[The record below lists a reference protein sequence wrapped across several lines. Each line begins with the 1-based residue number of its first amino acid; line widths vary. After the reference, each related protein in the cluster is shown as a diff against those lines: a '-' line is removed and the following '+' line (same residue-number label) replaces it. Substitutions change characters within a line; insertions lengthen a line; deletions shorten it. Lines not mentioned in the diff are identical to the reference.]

1 MAWAMYSF
9 GITNCY
15 MNTLKKIILFFLY
28 TLPLLAYSQ
37 DSLKTHYN
45 LEECID
51 LALKHNAEAQKSAN
65 SSALASLDLKQA
77 KAALLPTLGS
87 QLDHNVSTGFTTD
100 PVTNANISVNTTF
113 GSQSLNTNILL
124 FNGLNLLRTIR
135 QQAFA
140 YKATQMDEQRIKD
153 NLTLDIILAYLQVI
167 TTQDVLDQNKQQR
180 DVTSKQLDRLALL
193 NKDGAIS
200 PNEYYDV
207 KGQFSGDQVKVLT
220 AENTLRTNKIALTR
234 LLNIPYKEELSFE
247 PINQLPDINSGSLT
261 NQTLYENAVTSLG
274 ALKAA
279 KFWKE
284 SADYELKATRSLYF
298 PSLSFGAGLNSRYSS
313 NTIGKGTY
321 MDQVR
326 DNLGKG
332 AVLTL
337 SIPILDGFRR
347 RINVSRAK
355 IAVRNAEIDLE
366 NTENSLQQQ
375 TAQVLINL
383 ETAKEKYLELKNQ
396 VEAYKE
402 SFRVAE
408 VQFEAG
414 AINSV
419 EFLLQKN
426 KYDQSSIDL
435 VVAQYEWQLRQRI
448 ASYYNG
454 AR

>member
-15 MNTLKKIILFFLY
+15 MNTLKKTILFFLY
-28 TLPLLAYSQ
+28 TLPLLAYCQ

-45 LEECID
+45 LEECIN
-51 LALKHNAEAQKSAN
+51 LALKNNADAQKSAN
-65 SSALASLDLKQA
+65 NSALASLDLKQA
-77 KAALLPTLGS
+77 KAALLPTLSG
-87 QLDHNVSTGFTTD
+87 QLQHNISTGFSTD
-100 PVTNANISVNTTF
+100 PVTNANISVSNTS
-113 GSQSLNTNILL
+113 GSQNLDANIML

-140 YKATQMDEQRIKD
+140 YQATQMDEQRVKD

-167 TTQDVLDQNKQQR
+167 TTQDVLDRNKQQR
-180 DVTSKQLDRLALL
+180 DVTQKQLERLALM
-193 NKDGAIS
+193 NSNGAIA
-200 PNEYYDV
+200 PGDYYDV
-207 KGQFSGDQVKVLT
+207 KGQFSGDQVAVLT
-220 AENTLRTNKIALTR
+220 AENTYRANVITLTR
-234 LLNIPYKEELSFE
+234 LLNIPYTKTLSFE
-247 PINQLPDINSGSLT
+247 PINQLPDVADGTLT
-261 NQTLYENAVTSLG
+261 NQTLYENAATSLG
-274 ALKAA
+274 ALRAA
-279 KFWKE
+279 KFWRE
-284 SADYELKATRSLYF
+284 SAEYELKATRSLYF

-313 NTIGKGTY
+313 STIGKGTY
-321 MDQVR
+321 MDQIR

-332 AVLTL
+332 MGLTM
-337 SIPILDGFRR
+337 SIPILGGFQR

-355 IAVRNAEIDLE
+355 IKVRNAEIDLE
-366 NTENSLQQQ
+366 NTENNLQQQ

-383 ETAKEKYLELKNQ
+383 EMAKEKYLELKNQ
-396 VEAYKE
+396 VEAYQE

-448 ASYYNG
+448 ANYYNG

>member
-15 MNTLKKIILFFLY
+15 MNTLKKTILFFLY

-45 LEECID
+45 LEECIN

-65 SSALASLDLKQA
+65 NSALAALDLKQA
-77 KAALLPTLGS
+77 KAALLPTLSGS
-87 QLDHNVSTGFTTD
+87 MGHGISTGFATD
-100 PVTNANISVNTTF
+100 PITNENVSRNITSGT
-113 GSQSLNTNILL
+113 QRLDANILL

-140 YKATQMDEQRIKD
+140 YQATQMNEQEVKD

-167 TTQDVLDQNKQQR
+167 TTQDVLDRNKQQR
-180 DVTSKQLDRLALL
+180 DVTQKQLERLALM
-193 NKDGAIS
+193 NKDGAIA
-200 PNEYYDV
+200 PGDYYDV
-207 KGQFSGDQVKVLT
+207 KGQFSGDQVAVLT
-220 AENTLRTNKIALTR
+220 AENTYRANVITLTR
-234 LLNIPYKEELSFE
+234 LLNIPYTKDLSFE
-247 PINQLPDINSGSLT
+247 PINQLPGVNNEILD
-261 NQTLYENAVTSLG
+261 NQTLYENAATSLG
-274 ALKAA
+274 TLKAV

-284 SADYELKATRSLYF
+284 SADYELKAARSLYF
-298 PSLSFGAGLNSRYSS
+298 PSLSVGGSLDSRYSNS
-313 NTIGKGTY
+313 GVGTY
-321 MDQVR
+321 ADQIR

-332 AVLTL
+332 VGLTL
-337 SIPILDGFRR
+337 SIPILGGFQK

-355 IAVRNAEIDLE
+355 IKVRNAEIDLE
-366 NTENSLQQQ
+366 NTENNLQQQ

-396 VEAYKE
+396 VEAYQE

-448 ASYYNG
+448 ANYYNG